1 MIADRMTARVAVE
14 MTSGA
19 AIVIGA
25 ATSVRVA
32 SATVRM
38 KMIARESVLESV
50 IFKILVSCLLKNS
63 ISK

>member
-1 MIADRMTARVAVE
+1 MIADRMTASGAVA

-19 AIVIGA
+19 AIVTGA

-38 KMIARESVLESV
+38 KMIAREIDLESV
-50 IFKILVSCLLKNS
+50 IFKVLMN
-63 ISK
+63 